1 MEPLVSHGWI
11 FCVRLFSTRDRL
23 RGWRGWRLPRHA
35 KVELAS
41 EHYFEHL
48 KEAEDLCTP
57 FPAPPPPFACE
68 SATKKR
74 VRIFW
79 VQSPTSGAAQHPN
92 SICPDESFPCGGLAS
107 SVLALKPRT

>member
-57 FPAPPPPFACE
+57 FPALPPHSHA
-68 SATKKR
+68 K
-74 VRIFW
+74 
-79 VQSPTSGAAQHPN
+79 AQRRR
-92 SICPDESFPCGGLAS
+92 EYAS
-107 SVLALKPRT
+107 SGCRVQHQEPHSTPTLYALTSLFHVGGSPPRSLH